1 MSTNARTKIFES
13 PVLRMEEEFREINNL
28 WRHHYTVIMLG
39 KLNALKSFSE
49 MGIYKRK
56 GSKKEGKHAFDQEKK
71 EKTITITV

>member
-1 MSTNARTKIFES
+1 
-13 PVLRMEEEFREINNL
+13 MEEEFREINNL